1 MIITCPWNKLCSIG
15 TKVWELWTSDLIV
28 VDGGAGVDDEGLS
41 SALALFLDA
50 ICNEK
55 NSKFTL
61 DQIYSS
67 LKAEIKG

>member
-41 SALALFLDA
+41 SALALFPFPLG
-50 ICNEK
+50 N
-55 NSKFTL
+55 F
-61 DQIYSS
+61 
-67 LKAEIKG
+67 